1 MSMIQQLKNNMMGGQ
16 QAAPQQLNP
25 QQQQMVAGLQ
35 KQKQELQNNYNSASK
50 GASFF
55 SGAAQGMLDAPKNES
70 FLASL
75 ARGIN
80 SGTAGLENHRA
91 GQEKNLEKQSA
102 IDAAIAQ
109 TYQFVDDYNYK
120 RSMDKERFDIERE
133 KIAATREGQQL
144 SADVSREGQIGSL
157 QAKHE
162 AAAQKQ
168 GKEIKSGLKPYQQ
181 TYTAARKTLKEI
193 ELAKE
198 QIAEMN
204 PYGPVKGLV
213 NKVGG
218 HVGLAKVTGN
228 DPTAIKVLDKR
239 LTTILT
245 YMMQENKTGR
255 MTNYLAQTYERT
267 KPDVAMGT
275 EGMLRVLNDLER
287 NAIEDMHR
295 SEFVINAAQSGAD
308 IFKAEQLFDEDPN
321 KAMSMLKGTPEPKE
335 ERRQAQAQ
343 PSEEGQQQQRDS
355 NIYKQD
361 ESNILNEATKSLLED

>member
-16 QAAPQQLNP
+16 QPAQQQLNP

-55 SGAAQGMLDAPKNES
+55 SGASQGMVDAPKNES

-80 SGTAGLENHRA
+80 AGTNNLDNHRVS
-91 GQEKNLEKQSA
+91 QEKNLEKQSA

-144 SADVSREGQIGSL
+144 SADVSREGQMGSI
-157 QAKHE
+157 QAKQE

-168 GKEIKSGLKPYQQ
+168 NKENKTGLKPFQQ
-181 TYTAARKTLKEI
+181 TYSAARKTLKEI

-198 QIAEMN
+198 QIGQMKK
-204 PYGPVKGLV
+204 YGPIEGLF
-213 NKVGG
+213 NKAG
-218 HVGLAKVTGN
+218 HIALAKATGN

-255 MTNYLAQTYERT
+255 MTNYLAETYART
-267 KPDVAMGT
+267 KPDVGMGT
-275 EGMLRVLNDLER
+275 DGMLKVLNDLER

-295 SEFVINAAQSGAD
+295 SEFVISAAQSGAD

-321 KAMSMLKGTPEPKE
+321 KAMSMLKGAPEPKV
-335 ERRQAQAQ
+335 ERLPEQTQRVSGGQEQ
-343 PSEEGQQQQRDS
+343 PKDP

-361 ESNILNEATKSLLED
+361 ENDVLKQATNSLLDE